1 MKSNNFN
8 ESIKGFFWGIGFVI
22 AILGGISAFA
32 LTIAADVDSEFKT
45 MVSNKALETSD
56 EINNDYKLTL
66 SEIYKENGQVRIA
79 AELKNITNESIYTGT
94 VIASTFDESGK
105 FIGNCVGKSTES
117 FLEPSEVSYVDI
129 KCNLFR
135 SQASKVH
142 STKLKIKW
150 F

>member
-1 MKSNNFN
+1 MDTNNFN
-8 ESIKGFFWGIGFVI
+8 ESIKGFFWGVGFVI

-32 LTIAADVDSEFKT
+32 LTIAADVDSGFKT

-66 SEIYKENGQVRIA
+66 SAIYKENGQVRIA

-105 FIGNCVGKSTES
+105 FIGNCVGKSTDN
-117 FLEPSEVSYVDI
+117 FLEPNQISYVDI